1 MNKILKEYKNIN
13 TILKKRKKT
22 TMLDIIG
29 YSLENNMINGLM
41 TNFGIMIPIKLTP
54 NSNDIDNKISFNWND
69 SNIIKIDKYI
79 KDNTIIN
86 TPYDDYY
93 NMILKI
99 KRYIYDAKVKLGLL
113 LSNNEEL
120 TKYIEEIVLD
130 KIKSRYIKIKTIQEI
145 LKKLDEYL
153 HYDKYIYEKNVIDFI
168 LNTISIEIVNDTI
181 EMNILN
187 NNITLEYMDSYI
199 VRDNEILITHID
211 ELLQYIKY

>member
-1 MNKILKEYKNIN
+1 
-13 TILKKRKKT
+13 
-22 TMLDIIG
+22 MLYIIG
-29 YSLENNMINGLM
+29 HSIENNMINGLM
-41 TNFGIMIPIKLTP
+41 TNFGIMIPIKLTQVDK
-54 NSNDIDNKISFNWND
+54 NIINDNKLLFNWND
-69 SNIIKIDKYI
+69 SDIIKIDKYI
-79 KDNTIIN
+79 KENTVIN

-99 KRYIYDAKVKLGLL
+99 KRYIYDTKVKLGLL
-113 LSNNEEL
+113 FSNNEEL
-120 TKYIEEIVLD
+120 SKYIEEIIVD
-130 KIKSRYIKIKTIQEI
+130 KIKSRYIKIKTIEEI

-153 HYDKYIYEKNVIDFI
+153 HYDKYIHEKNVINFI

-211 ELLQYIKY
+211 ELLNYIK